1 MKPLVSIIVPVYNVA
16 EFLPACIDSFVCQ
29 TYQNL
34 EILLINDGSYDN
46 SGEICDEYAKKDLR
60 IKVVHKE
67 NGGLSDTR
75 NIGLDIAE
83 GEYISFIDSDD
94 IIHKQFID
102 TLLGILIASK
112 AEISMCDYT
121 KFSNILPTTLCNN
134 KEDFEIHSGEYMLN
148 NLYTKHWVP
157 KNVIAC
163 NKLYSRKVWESLR
176 YTVGVLHEDEY
187 IIHELYANVQKVA
200 YCQLRLYYYRQRH
213 SSITNEISSKRIH
226 DTLNIFN
233 NREVFFRQ
241 HGYNHLIQLNSQAK
255 LLNVVL
261 LATSYKNSETEE
273 LLRKNLRSILK
284 QPNISSKLKCS
295 SMILVAFPKLFWA
308 VKRLKRAVVK
318 SREHS
323 I

>member
-1 MKPLVSIIVPVYNVA
+1 MKPLVSIIIPVYNVA
-16 EFLPACIDSFVCQ
+16 EFLPACIDSLVCQ
-29 TYQNL
+29 TYENL

-46 SGEICDEYAKKDLR
+46 SGDICDEYAKTDFR

-94 IIHKQFID
+94 VIHKQFID
-102 TLLGILIASK
+102 TLLGILIASE

-121 KFSNILPTTLCNN
+121 KFSSILPTTLRDN
-134 KEDFEIHSGEYMLN
+134 KVDFETYSGEYMLN
-148 NLYTKHWVP
+148 NLYNKHWVP

-163 NKLYSRKVWESLR
+163 NKLYSSRVWEDLR
-176 YTVGVLHEDEY
+176 YTSGVLHEDEY
-187 IIHELYANVQKVA
+187 IIHELYAKVKKVA
-200 YCQLRLYYYRQRH
+200 YCQLPLYYYRQRH
-213 SSITNEISSKRIH
+213 SSITNEISPKRIH

-233 NREVFFRQ
+233 NREAFFRQ
-241 HGYNHLIQLNSQAK
+241 HGYNHLIQKNIQAR
-255 LLNVVL
+255 LLNIIL
-261 LATSYKNSETEE
+261 LAISYNNSETER
-273 LLRKNLRSILK
+273 LLRKNLTSILK
-284 QPNISSKLKCS
+284 QPNISPQLKCS
-295 SMILVAFPKLFWA
+295 SMILAAFPKLFWA
-308 VKRLKRAVVK
+308 AKRVKRAVFK